1 MTLETEPPLDAR
13 NHRDVPSAPPFQ
25 MSVHESDDGVVMVVE
40 GELDMSTAPSLRD
53 ALVDVS
59 EGLEGNL
66 ILDVRLLTFIDSSGL
81 TLFVAEH
88 KKLRSLGHDLVI
100 FAPTPRTR
108 RLLEI
113 AGLDEVLT
121 VQPAH
126 VEPVLAFEGHRAG

>member
-1 MTLETEPPLDAR
+1 MAMTLEIDPPIDAR
-13 NHRDVPSAPPFQ
+13 NLAESPSTPAFG

-40 GELDMSTAPSLRD
+40 GELDMSTAPTLRE
-53 ALVDVS
+53 ALVDVT

-88 KKLRSLGHDLVI
+88 KKLRALGHELVI

-121 VQPAH
+121 VQPST
-126 VEPVLAFEGHRAG
+126 

>member
-1 MTLETEPPLDAR
+1 MAMTLEIDPPIDAR
-13 NHRDVPSAPPFQ
+13 NLGDAPGAPPFQ

-40 GELDMSTAPSLRD
+40 GELDMSTAPTLRE
-53 ALVDVS
+53 ALVDVT
-59 EGLEGNL
+59 EGLAGNL

-113 AGLDEVLT
+113 AGLDELLT
-121 VQPAH
+121 VRPST
-126 VEPVLAFEGHRAG
+126 